1 MKKLLFLLAAFMFSL
16 SGFAQTCTTFTF
28 NGIAPVPPTTTAAG
42 VGGKG
47 TIQTYIVPAGVTA
60 IRIEANGA
68 KGGRTPDFAGGN
80 GRKVTATFT
89 VAGGDTLFILIGG
102 KGGDGAADDNVLHR
116 SAAGGGGGTFVSKG
130 RMGIG
135 TLLLAASGGGGAGDQ
150 GIGGF
155 SDDAPP
161 GGGLSS
167 IGAGGGS
174 FLTDGSK
181 STLDN
186 DCGKG
191 GKAAINGGEGG
202 ANTCFKV
209 ETNGGGYGGGGAG
222 NYEAGRNAA
231 GGGGGG
237 GYIGGN
243 SGGVSGGNGGGSYN
257 DSTATNVVKTNTT
270 ADNGSVSIV
279 VVAGT
284 HNIGWTGAVDSNWA
298 NPCNWVPVGVPT
310 ATNQVVINSA
320 TIVPVV
326 LSGTTAVAKEIYIN
340 NNASLKVK
348 SGGFLNVNV
357 TVVQANIILQ
367 GTNSSLTNDGTINVG
382 TGGGFGI
389 ESTGVGT
396 LLNRGTINTNNGN
409 GITSNPGSNFIFVN
423 ESTGIVNGDFRVGG
437 ILNLTNRGTINF
449 MKGSLALS
457 FNATSTLVNE
467 GTIKIIGGGGI
478 SNLTGGSITNSAC
491 GKIVLNGASC
501 TNSGTITNAGLI
513 SITDNINNTGGTF
526 TNTGVLKYGSL
537 TGTVTSNQ
545 NSSVIV
551 RNLTYPIFTY
561 GGTSNGTVNG
571 IFTDTLATVSAGTFT
586 APFAFTPLATL
597 PRGIQTLYVKI
608 TPSGGACSYVVP
620 FSYNT
625 LTSSVSKLDALTAV
639 LHQNRP
645 NPFSQ
650 STIIAFDLTETNKAV
665 LTVFDVNGRQVF
677 MANQGFKTGY
687 NEVILNKSV
696 FQTSGMYV
704 YRLTTAQSSTVKKL
718 QFMAE

>member
-1 MKKLLFLLAAFMFSL
+1 MKKMYFLFAAIMFSL
-16 SGFAQTCTTFTF
+16 NGFAQTCPTYNF
-28 NGIAPVPPTTTAAG
+28 NGTAPIAPTATVAG

-47 TIQTYIVPAGVTA
+47 TIQTYIVPTGVTA

-68 KGGRTPDFAGGN
+68 KGGRTPDFSGGN
-80 GRKVTATFT
+80 GRKVTATFA
-89 VAGGDTLFILIGG
+89 VMGGDTLFMLIGG

-116 SAAGGGGGTFVSKG
+116 SCAGGGGGTFVSKG

-135 TLLLAASGGGGAGDQ
+135 TLLLVAGGGGGAGDQ
-150 GIGGF
+150 GGGGI
-155 SDDAPP
+155 SNDASP
-161 GGGLSS
+161 GGGSAT

-222 NYEAGRNAA
+222 NYEAGRNGA

-243 SGGVSGGNGGGSYN
+243 SGGVAGGNGGGSYN
-257 DSTATNVVKTNTT
+257 DSTATNVIKSTNT
-270 ADNGSVSIV
+270 ADNGAVSIV

-284 HNIGWTGAVDSNWA
+284 HSITWTGAIDSNWA
-298 NPCNWVPVGVPT
+298 NPCNWSPT
-310 ATNQVVINSA
+310 GLPTVTNLVVINSA
-320 TIVPVV
+320 VNAPVI
-326 LSGTTAVAKEIYIN
+326 LSGTTAVAKEIFIN

-348 SGGFLNVNV
+348 SGGILNVNV
-357 TVVQANIILQ
+357 TAVAANINLQ

-382 TGGGFGI
+382 VGGGFGI
-389 ESTGVGT
+389 ITTGVGT
-396 LLNRGTINTNNGN
+396 LINRGTINTNNTN
-409 GITSNPGSNFIFVN
+409 GIVPQPSSNMTFIN

-437 ILNLTNRGTINF
+437 TLNLTNRGTINYSGGTF
-449 MKGSLALS
+449 ALS
-457 FNATSTLVNE
+457 LNATSTVVNE
-467 GTIKIIGGGGI
+467 GTIKVTTANGI
-478 SNLTGGSITNSAC
+478 NNPTGGSITNNAC
-491 GKIVLNGASC
+491 GKIFLNAGGYA
-501 TNSGTITNAGLI
+501 NSGTTTNAGLI
-513 SITDNINNTGGTF
+513 AITNNLNNTGGTF

-537 TGTVTSNQ
+537 TGTITSNQ

-551 RNLTYPIFTY
+551 RNLTYPIFSY
-561 GGTSNGTVNG
+561 GGTYNGTING
-571 IFTDTLATVSAGTFT
+571 IFTDSLATVSAGTFT

-608 TPSGGACSYVVP
+608 TPNGGACTYVVP

-650 STIIAFDLTETNKAV
+650 ATVVSFDLTETDKAI
-665 LTVFDVNGRQVF
+665 LTVFDITGRQVF

-687 NEVILNKSV
+687 NEVNLDKSI
-696 FQTSGMYV
+696 FQTSGTYF
-704 YRLTTAQSSTVKKL
+704 YRLTTTQSSTVKKL
-718 QFMAE
+718 QFVAQ

>member
-1 MKKLLFLLAAFMFSL
+1 MKKLYFLLLAFTMSL
-16 SGFAQTCTTFTF
+16 NGFAQTCTTFNF
-28 NGIAPVPPTTTAAG
+28 NGTAPIAPTTTAAG

-68 KGGRTPDFAGGN
+68 KGGRTPDFVGGN
-80 GRKVTATFT
+80 GRKVTATYAVT
-89 VAGGDTLFILIGG
+89 GGDTLFMLIGG

-135 TLLLAASGGGGAGDQ
+135 TLLLVAGGGGGAGDQ
-150 GIGGF
+150 GGGGA
-155 SDDAPP
+155 SNDASP
-161 GGGLSS
+161 GGGSAT

-222 NYEAGRNAA
+222 NYEAGRNGA

-243 SGGVSGGNGGGSYN
+243 SGGVAGGNGGGSYT
-257 DSTATNVVKTNTT
+257 DSTATNVVRNTN
-270 ADNGSVSIV
+270 ADDNGSVSIV

-284 HNIGWTGAVDSNWA
+284 HNITWTGAIDSSWA
-298 NPCNWVPVGVPT
+298 NPCNWSPT
-310 ATNQVVINSA
+310 GLPTVTNQVIINNAVIA
-320 TIVPVV
+320 PVI
-326 LSGTTAVAKEIYIN
+326 LSGTTAVAKEIYITN
-340 NNASLKVK
+340 NTSLKVK
-348 SGGFLNVNV
+348 TGGILNVNV
-357 TVVQANIILQ
+357 TAVAINIILQ
-367 GTNSSLTNDGTINVG
+367 GVNSSLTNDGTINVG

-389 ESTGVGT
+389 AASGVGT
-396 LLNRGTINTNNGN
+396 LTNRGTINTNSGN
-409 GITSNPGSNFIFVN
+409 GIVAQTSGNLTFIN
-423 ESTGIVNGDFRVGG
+423 ESTGIVNGDFRSLGT
-437 ILNLTNRGTINF
+437 LNLTNRGTINYSGGTF
-449 MKGSLALS
+449 ALS
-457 FNATSTLVNE
+457 FNSTSTLVNE
-467 GTIKIIGGGGI
+467 GTIKVNGGNGI
-478 SNLTGGSITNSAC
+478 NNPTGGTIINNAC
-491 GKIVLNGASC
+491 GKIVMNVGNYANG
-501 TNSGTITNAGLI
+501 GTTTNAGLM
-513 SITDNINNTGGTF
+513 SINGNLNNTGGTF

-537 TGTVTSNQ
+537 TSTITSNQ
-545 NSSVIV
+545 AASIIV
-551 RNLTYPIFTY
+551 NNLTYPIFAY
-561 GGTSNGTVNG
+561 GGTFSGTING
-571 IFTDTLATVSAGTFT
+571 IFTDTLATVSAGTFV
-586 APFAFTPLATL
+586 APFNFTPLATL

-608 TPSGGACSYVVP
+608 TTGTCTYVVP

-625 LTSSVSKLDALTAV
+625 LTSSVSKLDVQTLS
-639 LHQNRP
+639 LYQNRP

-650 STIIAFDLTETNKAV
+650 ETIIGFDLTETNKAV
-665 LTVFDVNGRQVF
+665 LTVFDITGRQVF

-687 NEVILNKSV
+687 NEVILNKST
-696 FQTSGMYV
+696 FKTSGTYF
-704 YRLTTAQSSTVKKL
+704 YRLTTNISSTVKRL
-718 QFMAE
+718 QFIAE